1 MLALLQLRAVCTTAV
16 RSHVRSRQKACAME
30 KPRNDVFNGDS
41 VGPEKPPAVARRPE
55 MRSAL
60 TRVARVARSKLN

>member
-1 MLALLQLRAVCTTAV
+1 MLALLQLRAVCTTV
-16 RSHVRSRQKACAME
+16 VRSRQKACAME
-30 KPRNDVFNGDS
+30 KPRNDVYDVFNGDS

>member
-1 MLALLQLRAVCTTAV
+1 
-16 RSHVRSRQKACAME
+16 ME